1 MQQRLSSMNIIC
13 IEVQQQS
20 FSSNR
25 NQEYEIISMSI
36 FLGTSLVT
44 IFLIIFTAF
53 IGTEGAQYLIPTVD
67 KVFLGNFSL
76 FSSLLCSLTCIT
88 PLFTYMYYFFGVLL
102 IPFLCS
108 PHSHHSFDLRSGQPL
123 EPHC

>member
-25 NQEYEIISMSI
+25 HQEYEIISMSI
-36 FLGTSLVT
+36 FLGTSLVA
-44 IFLIIFTAF
+44 IILIIFTAF

-67 KVFLGNFSL
+67 KVIWGNFSL
-76 FSSLLCSLTCIT
+76 FSSLFCSLTCIT
-88 PLFTYMYYFFGVLL
+88 PLFTYMYYSFVSSDRSSYSDSVLL
-102 IPFLCS
+102 DTYRYSSFLR
-108 PHSHHSFDLRSGQPL
+108 F
-123 EPHC
+123 